1 MYARVT
7 RLAPI
12 LSLPLLLWSV
22 ASPASASADPV
33 LSRLLQEAIES
44 DSGFE
49 DRFDAQVWLLDMS
62 RRLEKFVKNPQ
73 TRIELLKRVHYEARR
88 VGIEPELVL
97 AVIEVESRFDEFA
110 ISVAGAR
117 GLMQVMPFWL
127 DEIGISDQN
136 LFKILFAMQHFIDGA
151 GGCQKLNGAHLVDF
165 IKRHQTLGS
174 IGFICVELFNKF
186 FIIFTGRC
194 YFIFQRRN
202 RANSPRM
209 LESPLSHRGIING
222 LFPCSDHQT

>member
-73 TRIELLKRVHYEARR
+73 SRIELLKRVHYEARR

-110 ISVAGAR
+110 ISIAGAR

-136 LFKILFAMQHFIDGA
+136 LFKIRTNLRMGCTILRYYIDMEPGDLGRA
-151 GGCQKLNGAHLVDF
+151 LARYNGS
-165 IKRHQTLGS
+165 LGKT
-174 IGFICVELFNKF
+174 VYPNKVISALHKHWF
-186 FIIFTGRC
+186 K
-194 YFIFQRRN
+194 Q
-202 RANSPRM
+202 
-209 LESPLSHRGIING
+209 
-222 LFPCSDHQT
+222 